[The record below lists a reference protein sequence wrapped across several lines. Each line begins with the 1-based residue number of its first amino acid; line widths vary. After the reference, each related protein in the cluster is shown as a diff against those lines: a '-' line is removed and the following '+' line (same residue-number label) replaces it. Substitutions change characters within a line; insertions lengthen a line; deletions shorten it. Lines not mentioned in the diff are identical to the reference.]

1 MTYIDGFVLPV
12 PKANKEAFIKYAEDM
27 DPIFIELGALRVM
40 ECWGDD
46 IPDGKQT
53 DFRQSVKATDDE
65 TVVFS
70 FVEWPDK
77 ETRDRAYDQMNEIAK
92 TDERWDPE
100 KNPMPLDGHRMFW
113 GGFNPVFDLKKT

>member
-12 PKANKEAFIKYAEDM
+12 PKANKEAFIKYAEEM
-27 DPIFIELGALRVM
+27 DLIFIELGALRVM

-53 DFRQSVKATDDE
+53 DFRKSVNATDDE
-65 TVVFS
+65 NVVFS

-77 ETRDRAYDQMNEIAK
+77 ETRDRAYDQMREIAK
-92 TDERWDPE
+92 TDERWDQE
-100 KNPMPLDGHRMFW
+100 KKPMPLDGHRMFW
-113 GGFNPVFDLKKT
+113 GGFTPVFDLKKT

>member
-1 MTYIDGFVLPV
+1 MSYIDGFVLPV

-27 DPIFIELGALRVM
+27 DAIFIELGALRVM

-53 DFRQSVKATDDE
+53 DFRKSVKATEDE

-77 ETRDRAYDQMNEIAK
+77 ETRDKAYEKMHEIAK
-92 TDERWDPE
+92 TDERWDQE
-100 KNPMPLDGHRMFW
+100 KNPMPLDGNRMFW
-113 GGFNPVFDLKKT
+113 GGFNPVFDLKQE